1 MLTSDL
7 VSPTALMLIVRAN
20 TLTDQ
25 STAEAMIS
33 CCFCFSLAGSY
44 SFSSFHIRRTMAAT
58 CRAIVSLARSV
69 WCRLRSIEVPQ

>member
-1 MLTSDL
+1 MD
-7 VSPTALMLIVRAN
+7 ALLRPCLAAAMTLIVCVN

-33 CCFCFSLAGSY
+33 CCFSLPGSY

-58 CRAIVSLARSV
+58 RRAIVNLARLGLV
-69 WCRLRSIEVPQ
+69 PAEVNCR